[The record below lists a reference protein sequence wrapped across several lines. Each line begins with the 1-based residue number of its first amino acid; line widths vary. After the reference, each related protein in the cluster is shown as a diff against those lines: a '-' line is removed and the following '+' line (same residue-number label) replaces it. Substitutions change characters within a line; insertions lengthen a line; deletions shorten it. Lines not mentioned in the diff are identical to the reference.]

1 MRSNAP
7 KENLLRVNNEEVCVH
22 AGSERRGTIPRP
34 NDINSVFIEGNI
46 YYNRFCLTGMLAAR
60 SFWVRDLPTEVID
73 VDPRDWIN
81 SLYWLA
87 FS

>member
-1 MRSNAP
+1 MR
-7 KENLLRVNNEEVCVH
+7 KCMYRQ
-22 AGSERRGTIPRP
+22 GTIPRP
-34 NDINSVFIEGNI
+34 VDINSVFKEGNI
-46 YYNRFCLTGMLAAR
+46 YYSRFCLTGMLAAR

-73 VDPRDWIN
+73 VDPRDWMN